1 MEDFKIKEEL
11 NEDGTIE
18 CYTLKVN
25 MGGYYE
31 KRRFD
36 NKQKLTVYLTELMA
50 DKSFNINLGDQIG
63 DL

>member
-11 NEDGTIE
+11 NDDGSVE
-18 CYTLKVN
+18 CYTLKIN

-36 NKQKLTVYLTELMA
+36 NKQKLTAYLTEMMA
-50 DKSFNINLGDQIG
+50 DKSFNINPGDQFKS
-63 DL
+63 